1 MQELF
6 TFTPFASSGD
16 GFNLSATVIDGQS
29 WFIAADVCRSL
40 DLDRTAVRRLDE
52 DERNTVRIAHANQR
66 GNPNTVIINESGLY
80 SLIFSSRKESAKR
93 FKKWV
98 TSDVLPSLRKHGG
111 YINGQEAL
119 RPESQAEVLQAVQE
133 AAIRTR
139 SALGEEHREARRD
152 VGKLLR
158 SLGGNSGRRKTFGI
172 PSK

>member
-16 GFNLSATVIDGQS
+16 GFNLSATVKDGEP

-40 DLDRTAVRRLDE
+40 GLDRSAVRRLDD
-52 DERNTVRIAHANQR
+52 DEKGVRTMHTPGGAQSVGVINQ
-66 GNPNTVIINESGLY
+66 SGLY

-98 TSDVLPSLRKHGG
+98 TNIVLPSLRKHGG

-119 RPESQAEVLQAVQE
+119 RPESQAEVIQVVQE
-133 AAIRTR
+133 TARRVR
-139 SALGEEHREARRD
+139 SELDEEHRERFRLMKAA
-152 VGKLLR
+152 LR
-158 SLGGNSGRRKTFGI
+158 
-172 PSK
+172 

>member
-6 TFTPFASSGD
+6 NFTPFASGGD
-16 GFNLSATVIDGQS
+16 GFNLSATVIDGQP
-29 WFIAADVCRSL
+29 WFIAADVCGSL
-40 DLDRTAVRRLDE
+40 GLDRTAVRRLDE

-98 TSDVLPSLRKHGG
+98 TSEVLPSLRKHGG

-119 RPESQAEVLQAVQE
+119 RPEAQAEVIKVVHETARRV
-133 AAIRTR
+133 R
-139 SALGEEHREARRD
+139 SALGEEHRDRFRLMRAA
-152 VGKLLR
+152 LR
-158 SLGGNSGRRKTFGI
+158 
-172 PSK
+172 

>member
-16 GFNLSATVIDGQS
+16 GFNLSATVKDGQP

-40 DLDRTAVRRLDE
+40 GLDRSAVRRLDD
-52 DERNTVRIAHANQR
+52 DEKGVRTMHTPGGPQSV
-66 GNPNTVIINESGLY
+66 GVINESGLY

-119 RPESQAEVLQAVQE
+119 RPEAQAEVVKVVHE
-133 AAIRTR
+133 AARRVR
-139 SALGEEHREARRD
+139 SELGEEHRDRHR
-152 VGKLLR
+152 LLKAALR
-158 SLGGNSGRRKTFGI
+158 
-172 PSK
+172 

>member
-16 GFNLSATVIDGQS
+16 GFNLSATVKDGEP

-40 DLDRTAVRRLDE
+40 GLDRSAVRRLDD
-52 DERNTVRIAHANQR
+52 DEKGVRTMHTPGGPQSV
-66 GNPNTVIINESGLY
+66 GVINESGLY

-98 TSDVLPSLRKHGG
+98 TNIVLPNLRKHGG

-119 RPESQAEVLQAVQE
+119 SPEAQAEILPQLHNVVSIARERAQE
-133 AAIRTR
+133 ERD
-139 SALGEEHREARRD
+139 ARHGAFQ
-152 VGKLLR
+152 VMK
-158 SLGGNSGRRKTFGI
+158 SFSGRKRVRRPPTNR
-172 PSK
+172 

>member
-6 TFTPFASSGD
+6 NFTPFASSGD

-52 DERNTVRIAHANQR
+52 DERNTVRNAHANQR

-111 YINGQEAL
+111 YINGLETLSHEA
-119 RPESQAEVLQAVQE
+119 QAEIIPQLHNVVSTARERAQEERDARQAAFQVMKSYGS
-133 AAIRTR
+133 RKR
-139 SALGEEHREARRD
+139 VRRPPTN
-152 VGKLLR
+152 R
-158 SLGGNSGRRKTFGI
+158 
-172 PSK
+172 

>member
-16 GFNLSATVIDGQS
+16 GFNLSATIKDGQP
-29 WFIAADVCRSL
+29 WFIAADVCGSL
-40 DLDRTAVRRLDE
+40 GLDRTAVRRLDE

-98 TSDVLPSLRKHGG
+98 TSEVLPSLRKHGG

-119 RPESQAEVLQAVQE
+119 RPESQAEVIKVIQETAV
-133 AAIRTR
+133 RVR
-139 SALGEEHREARRD
+139 STLGEEHREDRRN
-152 VGKLLR
+152 VSKLLR
-158 SLGGNSGRRKTFGI
+158 SFGSAAGARKALGI
-172 PSK
+172 HSK